1 MTRYS
6 PGDWYGVVTPAG
18 VALLPRTVPMS
29 AVERVWMDLRGGG
42 GLGALIDGL
51 VGAFGT
57 SLSRLPAFGVIA
69 LSPDGEVRVA
79 MRGRVTARLWLL
91 GESEPT
97 LVSGTGVTTWNE
109 RLWTG
114 VGRAELLVDDT
125 AAGEA
130 DELLPV
136 IDGVLSAQL
145 LHVAI
150 LDFDTQ
156 PPLNRPAEDVNA
168 GDGSFVHLEP
178 EVADRSHATDGSL
191 PAQPEPESE
200 SEVNVGDGSVGHP
213 EPAVPDYPEV
223 GVSSSPVE
231 SEPSATVLP
240 EIVLPDPEPELE
252 TEPGLEPEPEPVVT
266 PAPGQTTV
274 FEIVQEGQPQSD
286 YDRLL
291 FGETMMASAESAAVR
306 VQADEVLEPPTP
318 DGPDQ
323 REPAQPAPDRV
334 GLAILDQPGPDQP
347 VLGRPAPRVPPA
359 PPPLPSV
366 PPLLPPVPPPLPNGL
381 IAGIPSFGAPP
392 PPPPA
397 AIPVPPASAPA
408 SPAPWADHDGET
420 VMVEDLQA
428 LLAARRAP
436 AAPATQHPRM
446 LLPGQQPITLD
457 RSAVVGSRPRL
468 TRVQGGNVPQVVT
481 VHSPNGEISRSHVEI
496 RVEHASVL
504 AVDLNSTNGTVLLR
518 DGADPMRLHPGE
530 AYMLVPGDRVDLG
543 DGVILDFEG
552 LT

>member
-29 AVERVWMDLRGGG
+29 AVERVWMDLRAGG

-51 VGAFGT
+51 VGAFGA
-57 SLSRLPAFGVIA
+57 SLSRLPEFGVIA

-91 GESEPT
+91 GEAEPT
-97 LVSGTGVTTWNE
+97 VVNGTGVTTWNE

-114 VGRAELLVDDT
+114 VGRAELLVDDA

-130 DELLPV
+130 DGLLPV
-136 IDGVLSAQL
+136 VDGVLSAQL
-145 LHVAI
+145 LQVAI

-156 PPLNRPAEDVNA
+156 PPLDRPAEDVNA

-178 EVADRSHATDGSL
+178 AVAHGSDATDDSL
-191 PAQPEPESE
+191 PVQPESE
-200 SEVNVGDGSVGHP
+200 SEVNAGDGSLVHP
-213 EPAVPDYPEV
+213 EPAAAAGSEV
-223 GVSSSPVE
+223 GDNFSPVE
-231 SEPSATVLP
+231 TEPSETVLPPETVLP
-240 EIVLPDPEPELE
+240 EPD
-252 TEPGLEPEPEPVVT
+252 PEPVVT

-274 FEIVQEGQPQSD
+274 FEIVQEDQPESD

-306 VQADEVLEPPTP
+306 VQADEVVEPPKSES
-318 DGPDQ
+318 PDQ
-323 REPAQPAPDRV
+323 RKPAQPGPDWV
-334 GLAILDQPGPDQP
+334 GLAILDQTGGDQP
-347 VLGRPAPRVPPA
+347 VSERPAP
-359 PPPLPSV
+359 PLPPV
-366 PPLLPPVPPPLPNGL
+366 PQSLPPVPQSLPPVPPPLPSGL

-397 AIPVPPASAPA
+397 AIPAPAVSAPVP
-408 SPAPWADHDGET
+408 PAPWADHDGET
-420 VMVEDLQA
+420 VMVDDLQA
-428 LLAARRAP
+428 LLAARRMP
-436 AAPATQHPRM
+436 ATPATQHPRM
-446 LLPGQQPITLD
+446 LLTGQPPVTLD

-468 TRVQGGNVPQVVT
+468 TRVQGGSVPQLVT
-481 VHSPNGEISRSHVEI
+481 VQSPNGEISRSHVEI

-504 AVDLNSTNGTVLLR
+504 AVDLHSTNGTVLLR
-518 DGADPMRLHPGE
+518 AGADPMRLHPGE
-530 AYMLVPGDRVDLG
+530 AYMLVPGDRIDLG
-543 DGVILDFEG
+543 DGVVLDFEG

>member
-29 AVERVWMDLRGGG
+29 AVERVWMDLRAGG

-57 SLSRLPAFGVIA
+57 SLSRLPEFGVIA

-125 AAGEA
+125 AAGDA

-156 PPLNRPAEDVNA
+156 PPLDRPAEEVNA

-178 EVADRSHATDGSL
+178 EVADGSPATDVSL
-191 PAQPEPESE
+191 PVQPEPESE
-200 SEVNVGDGSVGHP
+200 LEVNLGDGSLGHP
-213 EPAVPDYPEV
+213 EPVAADDPEV
-223 GVSSSPVE
+223 GDSSSPVE
-231 SEPSATVLP
+231 SEPSATLP
-240 EIVLPDPEPELE
+240 EIGLPDPEPELE
-252 TEPGLEPEPEPVVT
+252 TEPEREPEPEPVVT

-274 FEIVQEGQPQSD
+274 FEIVQEDQPQSD

-306 VQADEVLEPPTP
+306 VQADEVVEPSTA
-318 DGPDQ
+318 DSPDQ
-323 REPAQPAPDRV
+323 REPAQPAPDWV
-334 GLAILDQPGPDQP
+334 GLAILDQPGLDQP
-347 VLGRPAPRVPPA
+347 VPVRPA
-359 PPPLPSV
+359 PSV

-397 AIPVPPASAPA
+397 AIPAPPAS
-408 SPAPWADHDGET
+408 APWADHDGET

-428 LLAARRAP
+428 LLAARRVP

-446 LLPGQQPITLD
+446 LLPGQPPITLD

-468 TRVQGGNVPQVVT
+468 TRVQGGSVPHVVT

-518 DGADPMRLHPGE
+518 EGADPMRLHPGE